1 MVTPPP
7 IKAPG
12 RFTLRD
18 YQEHAIKSVVD
29 GFARGVTRQLI
40 VIPTGSG
47 KTAIVARLPEH
58 IGDPRMLFTVHREE
72 LLQQAMLALQRERP
86 DRRVGLERA
95 ASQPGPQHVTVVAS
109 IQSLAQPVRLARYR
123 PEDWPFMVIDEAHRS
138 PAPTYQRVLRH
149 LRHLANEDET
159 ARVDGLLL
167 GVTATSQRTDQ
178 VGLGNVYQEVVYTR
192 SLRDMVEAGWLVP
205 LRGYLLR
212 GGANLEHVATAV
224 REGEQDY
231 DPRALAR
238 AVNTPAR
245 NQLVVEGSRHLAA
258 VRPTLVFA
266 VDVDHTDALAAAF
279 CEAGIRAAA
288 VHGDLPMDV
297 RRKRL
302 EQFVAGRLDVLVNC
316 QLLLEGVDI
325 PQISAIVMA
334 RPTRSSLLYAQA
346 VGRATRLCPGKTDAL
361 VIDFVDNT
369 QEHASSLV
377 TLPRLFGLPAVFN
390 LMGAAAHET
399 AQKFE
404 DVATALD
411 AGLDDAT
418 VQRIRSPQDLQRLF
432 YEVDILKIAGLP
444 PKVNQLT
451 NLAWQR
457 MPDGAFALTLPRARS
472 AWEGTTP
479 LADDGT
485 GERGARMEV
494 VENLV
499 GHWEVRRRPWYGAAE
514 KLAEFESLE
523 RAIREADGY
532 VLSGYPDRMVLI
544 RKRAKWR
551 REPATDKQRQFL
563 GSLGQPVPPAL
574 TKGQA
579 QLMIDR
585 ALALRHTIRAR
596 GS

>member
-1 MVTPPP
+1 MVTPSPLQ
-7 IKAPG
+7 APG
-12 RFTLRD
+12 RFVLRD
-18 YQEHAIKSVVD
+18 YQEDAIRAVVD
-29 GFARGVTRQLI
+29 ALGRGITRQLI

-58 IGDPRMLFTVHREE
+58 IGDPRMLFAVHREE
-72 LLQQAMLALQRERP
+72 LLQQALLAFQRERP

-95 ASQPGPQHVTVVAS
+95 SSQPGAQHVTVVAS
-109 IQSLAQPVRLARYR
+109 IQSLAQPGRLARYR
-123 PEDWPFMVIDEAHRS
+123 PEDWPLMVIDEAHRS
-138 PAPTYQRVLRH
+138 PAPTYERVLHH
-149 LRHLANEDET
+149 LRHLADGDEA
-159 ARVDGLLL
+159 ARMDGLLL

-178 VGLGNVYQEVVYTR
+178 IGLGNVYQEVVYTR

-212 GGANLEHVATAV
+212 GGANLEHVTVAV

-231 DPRALAR
+231 DPRSLAR

-258 VRPTLVFA
+258 GRPTLVFA
-266 VDVDHTDALAAAF
+266 VDVDHTDALAEAF
-279 CEAGIRAAA
+279 CEAGIRAAS
-288 VHGDLPMDV
+288 VHGELPMDV

-302 EQFVAGRLDVLVNC
+302 EQFVAGQLDVLINC

-346 VGRATRLCPGKTDAL
+346 IGRATRLCPGKTDAL

-377 TLPRLFGLPAVFN
+377 TLPCLFGLPAVFN

-418 VQRIRSPQDLQRLF
+418 VRRIRSPQDLQRLF

-444 PKVNQLT
+444 PRVNQLT
-451 NLAWQR
+451 SLAWQR
-457 MPDGAFALTLPRARS
+457 MPDGAFALTIPRARS
-472 AWEGTTP
+472 AWEGPTTLP
-479 LADDGT
+479 DDGT
-485 GERGARMEV
+485 VERGARMEV

-499 GHWEVRRRPWYGAAE
+499 GHWEVRRRPWYGPAQ

-551 REPATDKQRQFL
+551 REPATHKQRQFL
-563 GSLGQPVPPAL
+563 GSLGQPVPPTL

-579 QLMIDR
+579 QLLIDR
-585 ALALRHTIRAR
+585 ALALRHTARAR